1 MMSDRKAELERK
13 KAKLQAIREE
23 KERRRR
29 EKEQK
34 DVRLYMI
41 VEEATV
47 RAAGADKDHR
57 KEIDAMLSSLGMA
70 PVSDVLSS
78 LSSMNSLT
86 PEQSANATPD
96 ASLQPSSINSTQ
108 STGRRKPRELTIV
121 SVANTNIPPKEP
133 VVYSKQTQT
142 VQTTHTSHD
151 AFSKNVSKI
160 PHRSCALF
168 NLTDLAAL
176 LNAHS
181 LVFATQLVK
190 STHIGHKDCPNLLP
204 NTRSTPPVQQQH
216 QLTLAPQATLRL
228 TGGVPGKT
236 FHLIV
241 AVTYIPISLV
251 SQDIIC
257 ELFDFETLIGLSV
270 ESYDFSWFS
279 VSLGSD
285 LGLASLSS
293 LFTMINYMRK
303 TIGQQISLVKDMSFL
318 SLFTTVLT
326 FDDSQAEDEEN
337 SLPHLDSF
345 QSKLPPGILPHGL
358 PQVKEVQPAV
368 TQVEQEKEKEKPKK
382 EVREFSE
389 EEKQMIILSEDFQRF
404 LDRTSRIVERALG
417 ESIDIYTDYTGTM
430 DGEDGLDEKSHQQ
443 LWLNRSFFCERWSRN
458 RCVTSMDW
466 SPQFP
471 ELLAASYNNN
481 DDTPNDP
488 DGVCLV
494 WNTKFKKATPE
505 FIFHCQSPVMST
517 TFAKFHP
524 NLILGGT
531 YSGQIVLWDNRV
543 QKRTPVQRT
552 PLSASAHTHPV
563 YCLTVVGTQNAHN
576 LISISTDGKLC
587 SWSLDMLSQPQETL
601 ILYLKQSKTIAAT
614 CLAFPHGDVNNF
626 VVGSEDGTVYGD
638 CRHGTKAGVVEMF
651 EGHQGP
657 VTGISTHAVQGGIDF
672 SHLFLTSSIDW
683 TIKLWSLKE
692 MKPLYSFE
700 HNGDYVYDVAWSPTH
715 PALFAAVDDSGRL
728 DLWNLNQDTEV
739 PAASVIVDGNP
750 ALNRVS
756 WTPSG
761 LHVTVGDDTG
771 KIWVYD
777 VAEHLAYPRSD
788 EWNKFL
794 YTQQDLKNNK
804 ADEELDRLNLSS
816 GPSSLTSLTSISSCP
831 LR

>member
-34 DVRLYMI
+34 D

-151 AFSKNVSKI
+151 DEY
-160 PHRSCALF
+160 
-168 NLTDLAAL
+168 NL
-176 LNAHS
+176 N
-181 LVFATQLVK
+181 
-190 STHIGHKDCPNLLP
+190 
-204 NTRSTPPVQQQH
+204 
-216 QLTLAPQATLRL
+216 
-228 TGGVPGKT
+228 PGLEWEDE
-236 FHLIV
+236 F
-241 AVTYIPISLV
+241 
-251 SQDIIC
+251 
-257 ELFDFETLIGLSV
+257 
-270 ESYDFSWFS
+270 
-279 VSLGSD
+279 
-285 LGLASLSS
+285 
-293 LFTMINYMRK
+293 
-303 TIGQQISLVKDMSFL
+303 
-318 SLFTTVLT
+318 TVLT

>member
-23 KERRRR
+23 KERRKR
-29 EKEQK
+29 EKEMK
-34 DVRLYMI
+34 D

-47 RAAGADKDHR
+47 RAAGTDKDHR
-57 KEIDAMLSSLGMA
+57 KELDAMLSSLGVA

-96 ASLQPSSINSTQ
+96 ASLQPSSINSAQ
-108 STGRRKPRELTIV
+108 SAGRRKNRELTIV
-121 SVANTNIPPKEP
+121 SVAHTNIPPKEP
-133 VVYSKQTQT
+133 VLYNKQTQT
-142 VQTTHTSHD
+142 IQTTHTSHD
-151 AFSKNVSKI
+151 AHAFDYYDEY
-160 PHRSCALF
+160 
-168 NLTDLAAL
+168 NLNPGLEWEDE
-176 LNAHS
+176 
-181 LVFATQLVK
+181 FA
-190 STHIGHKDCPNLLP
+190 
-204 NTRSTPPVQQQH
+204 
-216 QLTLAPQATLRL
+216 
-228 TGGVPGKT
+228 
-236 FHLIV
+236 
-241 AVTYIPISLV
+241 
-251 SQDIIC
+251 
-257 ELFDFETLIGLSV
+257 
-270 ESYDFSWFS
+270 
-279 VSLGSD
+279 
-285 LGLASLSS
+285 
-293 LFTMINYMRK
+293 
-303 TIGQQISLVKDMSFL
+303 
-318 SLFTTVLT
+318 VLT
-326 FDDSQAEDEEN
+326 FDDGQAEDEEN
-337 SLPHLDSF
+337 SLPHMDGF

-368 TQVEQEKEKEKPKK
+368 TQVEQEKEKEIPK
-382 EVREFSE
+382 EVRELSE

-404 LDRTSRIVERALG
+404 FDRTSRIVERALG
-417 ESIDIYTDYTGTM
+417 ESVDIYTDYAGNM
-430 DGEDGLDEKSHQQ
+430 DGEDGMDEKSHQR
-443 LWLNRSFFCERWSRN
+443 LWLNRSFFCDRWSRN

-471 ELLAASYNNN
+471 ELLVASYNNN
-481 DDTPNDP
+481 DDIPNDP

-494 WNTKFKKATPE
+494 WNTKFKKTTPE
-505 FIFHCQSPVMST
+505 FIFHCQSPVLSV

-543 QKRTPVQRT
+543 QKRTPIQRT
-552 PLSASAHTHPV
+552 PLSANAHTHPV
-563 YCLTVVGTQNAHN
+563 YCLNVVGAQNAHN
-576 LISISTDGKLC
+576 LISISTDGKMC
-587 SWSLDMLSQPQETL
+587 SWSLDMLSQPQERLELTT
-601 ILYLKQSKTIAAT
+601 KQSKPIAST
-614 CLAFPHGDVNNF
+614 CLAFPQGDVNNF
-626 VVGSEDGTVYGD
+626 VVGSEEGTVYSA
-638 CRHGTKAGVVEMF
+638 CRHGTKAGVLETY

-657 VTGISTHAVQGGIDF
+657 VTGVSAHAEQAGIDF

-692 MKPLYSFE
+692 NKPLYSFE

-739 PAASVIVDGNP
+739 PTASIMIDGCP

-777 VAEHLAYPRSD
+777 VPEHLAHPRID

-794 YTQQDLKNNK
+794 YTQQELRNNK
-804 ADEELDRLNLSS
+804 ADEELHKLNLRDQR
-816 GPSSLTSLTSISSCP
+816 P
-831 LR
+831 

>member
-34 DVRLYMI
+34 DV
-41 VEEATV
+41 EEATV
-47 RAAGADKDHR
+47 RTVGTEKDQR
-57 KEIDAMLSSLGMA
+57 KEIDAMLSSLGVA

-78 LSSMNSLT
+78 LSSMSSLT

-96 ASLQPSSINSTQ
+96 ASLQPSSINSAQ
-108 STGRRKPRELTIV
+108 SSANRKKNRELTIV
-121 SVANTNIPPKEP
+121 SVAHTNIPPKEP

-142 VQTTHTSHD
+142 IQTTHTSHD
-151 AFSKNVSKI
+151 GLSTSSSAYTIYS
-160 PHRSCALF
+160 SCS
-168 NLTDLAAL
+168 TTTPT
-176 LNAHS
+176 HS
-181 LVFATQLVK
+181 CSA
-190 STHIGHKDCPNLLP
+190 G
-204 NTRSTPPVQQQH
+204 
-216 QLTLAPQATLRL
+216 
-228 TGGVPGKT
+228 
-236 FHLIV
+236 
-241 AVTYIPISLV
+241 Y
-251 SQDIIC
+251 
-257 ELFDFETLIGLSV
+257 FET
-270 ESYDFSWFS
+270 DWWRP
-279 VSLGSD
+279 
-285 LGLASLSS
+285 
-293 LFTMINYMRK
+293 RK
-303 TIGQQISLVKDMSFL
+303 AHAFDYY
-318 SLFTTVLT
+318 VLT
-326 FDDSQAEDEEN
+326 FDDGQAEDEEN
-337 SLPHLDSF
+337 SLPHMDGF

-382 EVREFSE
+382 EVRELSE

-417 ESIDIYTDYTGTM
+417 ESVDIYTDYTGTM
-430 DGEDGLDEKSHQQ
+430 DGEDGMDEKNHQR
-443 LWLNRSFFCERWSRN
+443 LWLNRSFICERWSRN

-488 DGVCLV
+488 DGVCLI
-494 WNTKFKKATPE
+494 WNTKFKKTTPE

-517 TFAKFHP
+517 TFARFHP

-543 QKRTPVQRT
+543 QKRTPIQRT
-552 PLSASAHTHPV
+552 PLSATAHTHPV
-563 YCLTVVGTQNAHN
+563 YCLSVVGTQNAHN

-587 SWSLDMLSQPQETL
+587 SWSLDMLSQPQEALELHT
-601 ILYLKQSKTIAAT
+601 KQSKAIAAT

-626 VVGSEDGTVYGD
+626 VMGSEDGTVYSA
-638 CRHGTKAGVVEMF
+638 CRHGSRAGLTETY

-657 VTGISTHAVQGGIDF
+657 VTGISAHAVQGGIDF
-672 SHLFLTSSIDW
+672 SHLFLTSSLDW

-692 MKPLYSFE
+692 NKPLYSFE

-739 PAASVIVDGNP
+739 PTASVVVDGSP

-777 VAEHLAYPRSD
+777 VAEHLAHPRID

-804 ADEELDRLNLSS
+804 ADEELDKLNLSS
-816 GPSSLTSLTSISSCP
+816 GPSSLTSMTSISSVP

>member
-34 DVRLYMI
+34 DV
-41 VEEATV
+41 EEATV
-47 RAAGADKDHR
+47 RAAGTDKDHR
-57 KEIDAMLSSLGMA
+57 KELDAMLSSLGVA

-78 LSSMNSLT
+78 LSSLNSLT

-96 ASLQPSSINSTQ
+96 ASLQPSSINSAQ
-108 STGRRKPRELTIV
+108 SSSGRRKNRELTIV
-121 SVANTNIPPKEP
+121 SVAHTNIPPKEP
-133 VVYSKQTQT
+133 VVYNKQTQT
-142 VQTTHTSHD
+142 IQTTHTSHD
-151 AFSKNVSKI
+151 GYFEIDWWRPRKGGSAPNY
-160 PHRSCALF
+160 LYEY
-168 NLTDLAAL
+168 NL
-176 LNAHS
+176 N
-181 LVFATQLVK
+181 
-190 STHIGHKDCPNLLP
+190 
-204 NTRSTPPVQQQH
+204 
-216 QLTLAPQATLRL
+216 
-228 TGGVPGKT
+228 PG
-236 FHLIV
+236 LEWE
-241 AVTYIPISLV
+241 
-251 SQDIIC
+251 D
-257 ELFDFETLIGLSV
+257 E
-270 ESYDFSWFS
+270 
-279 VSLGSD
+279 
-285 LGLASLSS
+285 
-293 LFTMINYMRK
+293 FT
-303 TIGQQISLVKDMSFL
+303 
-318 SLFTTVLT
+318 
-326 FDDSQAEDEEN
+326 AEDEEN
-337 SLPHLDSF
+337 SLPHMDGF

-368 TQVEQEKEKEKPKK
+368 TQVEQEKEKEKPK
-382 EVREFSE
+382 EVRELSE

-404 LDRTSRIVERALG
+404 FDRSSRIVERALG
-417 ESIDIYTDYTGTM
+417 ESVDIYTDYAGNM
-430 DGEDGLDEKSHQQ
+430 DGEDGMDDKSHQR
-443 LWLNRSFFCERWSRN
+443 LWLNRSFFCDRWSRN
-458 RCVTSMDW
+458 RCVTAMDW

-494 WNTKFKKATPE
+494 WNTKFKKTTPE
-505 FIFHCQSPVMST
+505 FIFHCQSPVLSV
-517 TFAKFHP
+517 TFARFHP

-543 QKRTPVQRT
+543 QKRTPIQRT
-552 PLSASAHTHPV
+552 PLSANAHTHPV
-563 YCLTVVGTQNAHN
+563 YCLNVVGAQNAHN
-576 LISISTDGKLC
+576 LISISTDGKMC
-587 SWSLDMLSQPQETL
+587 SWNLDMLSQPQERIELNT
-601 ILYLKQSKTIAAT
+601 KQSKPITST

-626 VVGSEDGTVYGD
+626 VVGSEDGTVYSA
-638 CRHGTKAGVVEMF
+638 CRHGTKAGVLETY

-657 VTGISTHAVQGGIDF
+657 VTGISAHAVQAGIDF

-692 MKPLYSFE
+692 TKPLYSFE

-739 PAASVIVDGNP
+739 PTASVMIDGCP

-777 VAEHLAYPRSD
+777 VAEVSSVPV
-788 EWNKFL
+788 
-794 YTQQDLKNNK
+794 NNSY
-804 ADEELDRLNLSS
+804 RYLNTLV
-816 GPSSLTSLTSISSCP
+816 P
-831 LR
+831 

>member
-34 DVRLYMI
+34 DV
-41 VEEATV
+41 EEATV
-47 RAAGADKDHR
+47 RAAGTDKDQR
-57 KEIDAMLSSLGMA
+57 KEIDAMLSSLGVA

-78 LSSMNSLT
+78 LSSMSSLT

-96 ASLQPSSINSTQ
+96 ASLQPSSINSAQ
-108 STGRRKPRELTIV
+108 SSASRRKNRELTIV
-121 SVANTNIPPKEP
+121 SVAHTNIPPKEP

-142 VQTTHTSHD
+142 IQTTHTSHD
-151 AFSKNVSKI
+151 GLSTSSSAYTIYS
-160 PHRSCALF
+160 SCS
-168 NLTDLAAL
+168 TTTPT
-176 LNAHS
+176 HS
-181 LVFATQLVK
+181 CSA
-190 STHIGHKDCPNLLP
+190 G
-204 NTRSTPPVQQQH
+204 
-216 QLTLAPQATLRL
+216 
-228 TGGVPGKT
+228 
-236 FHLIV
+236 
-241 AVTYIPISLV
+241 Y
-251 SQDIIC
+251 
-257 ELFDFETLIGLSV
+257 FETDWWRPRKGGSAPNYLSHAFDYYDEYNLNPGL
-270 ESYDFSWFS
+270 EWEDE
-279 VSLGSD
+279 
-285 LGLASLSS
+285 
-293 LFTMINYMRK
+293 FT
-303 TIGQQISLVKDMSFL
+303 
-318 SLFTTVLT
+318 
-326 FDDSQAEDEEN
+326 AEDEEN
-337 SLPHLDSF
+337 SLPHMDGF

-382 EVREFSE
+382 EVRELSE

-417 ESIDIYTDYTGTM
+417 ESVDIYTDYTGTM
-430 DGEDGLDEKSHQQ
+430 DGEDGMDEKSHQR
-443 LWLNRSFFCERWSRN
+443 LWLNRSFICERWSRN

-488 DGVCLV
+488 DGVCLI
-494 WNTKFKKATPE
+494 WNTKFKKTTPE

-517 TFAKFHP
+517 TFARFHP

-543 QKRTPVQRT
+543 QKRTPIQRT
-552 PLSASAHTHPV
+552 PLSATAHTHPV
-563 YCLTVVGTQNAHN
+563 YCLSVVGTQNAHN

-587 SWSLDMLSQPQETL
+587 SWSLDMLSQPQEALELHT
-601 ILYLKQSKTIAAT
+601 KQSKAIAAT

-626 VVGSEDGTVYGD
+626 VMGSEDGTVYSA
-638 CRHGTKAGVVEMF
+638 CRHGSRAGLTETY

-657 VTGISTHAVQGGIDF
+657 VTGISAHAVQGGIDF
-672 SHLFLTSSIDW
+672 SHLFLTSSLDW

-692 MKPLYSFE
+692 NKPLYSFE

-739 PAASVIVDGNP
+739 PTASVVVDGCP

-777 VAEHLAYPRSD
+777 VAEHLAHPRID

-804 ADEELDRLNLSS
+804 ADEELDKLNLNS
-816 GPSSLTSLTSISSCP
+816 GPSSLTSMTSISSVP

>member
-1 MMSDRKAELERK
+1 MRSEIVSAEISKLKVQYSVIKMMSDRKAELERK

-23 KERRRR
+23 KERRKR

-34 DVRLYMI
+34 DV
-41 VEEATV
+41 EEAAV
-47 RAAGADKDHR
+47 RAAGTDKDHR
-57 KEIDAMLSSLGMA
+57 KEIDAMLSSLGVA

-151 AFSKNVSKI
+151 
-160 PHRSCALF
+160 
-168 NLTDLAAL
+168 
-176 LNAHS
+176 
-181 LVFATQLVK
+181 
-190 STHIGHKDCPNLLP
+190 G
-204 NTRSTPPVQQQH
+204 
-216 QLTLAPQATLRL
+216 
-228 TGGVPGKT
+228 
-236 FHLIV
+236 
-241 AVTYIPISLV
+241 Y
-251 SQDIIC
+251 
-257 ELFDFETLIGLSV
+257 FETDWWRPRKDEYNLNPGL
-270 ESYDFSWFS
+270 EWEDE
-279 VSLGSD
+279 
-285 LGLASLSS
+285 
-293 LFTMINYMRK
+293 FT
-303 TIGQQISLVKDMSFL
+303 
-318 SLFTTVLT
+318 
-326 FDDSQAEDEEN
+326 AEDEEN
-337 SLPHLDSF
+337 SLPHLDGF

-382 EVREFSE
+382 EVRELSE

-430 DGEDGLDEKSHQQ
+430 DGEDGLDEKSHQR

-488 DGVCLV
+488 DGVCLI

-517 TFAKFHP
+517 TFARFHP

-601 ILYLKQSKTIAAT
+601 VLHAKQSKAIAPT
-614 CLAFPHGDVNNF
+614 SLAFPHGDVNNF
-626 VVGSEDGTVYGD
+626 VVGSEDGTVYGA

-739 PAASVIVDGNP
+739 PTASVVVDGNP

-777 VAEHLAYPRSD
+777 VAEHLAHPRSD

-831 LR
+831 IR

>member
-34 DVRLYMI
+34 DI
-41 VEEATV
+41 EEATV
-47 RAAGADKDHR
+47 RAAGTDKDHR
-57 KEIDAMLSSLGMA
+57 KELDAMLSSLGVA

-96 ASLQPSSINSTQ
+96 ASLQPSSINSAQ
-108 STGRRKPRELTIV
+108 SAGRKKNRELTIV
-121 SVANTNIPPKEP
+121 SVAHTNIPPKEP

-142 VQTTHTSHD
+142 IQTTHTSHD
-151 AFSKNVSKI
+151 A
-160 PHRSCALF
+160 HA
-168 NLTDLAAL
+168 
-176 LNAHS
+176 
-181 LVFATQLVK
+181 
-190 STHIGHKDCPNLLP
+190 
-204 NTRSTPPVQQQH
+204 
-216 QLTLAPQATLRL
+216 
-228 TGGVPGKT
+228 
-236 FHLIV
+236 
-241 AVTYIPISLV
+241 
-251 SQDIIC
+251 
-257 ELFDFETLIGLSV
+257 FD
-270 ESYDFSWFS
+270 Y
-279 VSLGSD
+279 
-285 LGLASLSS
+285 
-293 LFTMINYMRK
+293 Y
-303 TIGQQISLVKDMSFL
+303 
-318 SLFTTVLT
+318 VLT
-326 FDDSQAEDEEN
+326 FDDGQAEDEEN
-337 SLPHLDSF
+337 SLPHMDGF

-368 TQVEQEKEKEKPKK
+368 TQVEQEKEKEKPK
-382 EVREFSE
+382 EVRELSE

-417 ESIDIYTDYTGTM
+417 ESVDIYTDYTGTM
-430 DGEDGLDEKSHQQ
+430 DGEDGMDEKSHQR
-443 LWLNRSFFCERWSRN
+443 LWLNRSFFCDRWSRN

-481 DDTPNDP
+481 DDIPNDP

-494 WNTKFKKATPE
+494 WNTKFKKTTPE

-517 TFAKFHP
+517 TFARFHP

-543 QKRTPVQRT
+543 QKRSPIQRT

-563 YCLTVVGTQNAHN
+563 YCLNIVGAQNAHN

-587 SWSLDMLSQPQETL
+587 SWSLEMLSQPLETL
-601 ILYLKQSKTIAAT
+601 ELHTKQSKPIAAT
-614 CLAFPHGDVNNF
+614 CLAFPYGDVNNF
-626 VVGSEDGTVYGD
+626 VVGSEDGTVYSA
-638 CRHGTKAGVVEMF
+638 CRHGTKAGVLETY

-657 VTGISTHAVQGGIDF
+657 VTGISAHAVQGGIDF

-692 MKPLYSFE
+692 NKPLYSFE

-739 PAASVIVDGNP
+739 PTASVLIDGCP

-777 VAEHLAYPRSD
+777 VAEHLAHPRID

-794 YTQQDLKNNK
+794 YTQQELKHNK
-804 ADEELDRLNLSS
+804 ADEELHKLNLRE
-816 GPSSLTSLTSISSCP
+816 PASLTSIHPLLTTGP

>member
-34 DVRLYMI
+34 D

-151 AFSKNVSKI
+151 GLSKSSSEYTI
-160 PHRSCALF
+160 YSSCS
-168 NLTDLAAL
+168 TTTPT
-176 LNAHS
+176 HS
-181 LVFATQLVK
+181 CSA
-190 STHIGHKDCPNLLP
+190 G
-204 NTRSTPPVQQQH
+204 
-216 QLTLAPQATLRL
+216 
-228 TGGVPGKT
+228 
-236 FHLIV
+236 
-241 AVTYIPISLV
+241 Y
-251 SQDIIC
+251 
-257 ELFDFETLIGLSV
+257 FETDWWRPRKDEYNLNPGL
-270 ESYDFSWFS
+270 EWEDEF
-279 VSLGSD
+279 
-285 LGLASLSS
+285 
-293 LFTMINYMRK
+293 
-303 TIGQQISLVKDMSFL
+303 
-318 SLFTTVLT
+318 TVLT

-494 WNTKFKKATPE
+494 WNTKFKKSTPE

>member
-34 DVRLYMI
+34 DV
-41 VEEATV
+41 EEATV
-47 RAAGADKDHR
+47 RAAGTDKDQR
-57 KEIDAMLSSLGMA
+57 KEIDAMLSSLGVA

-78 LSSMNSLT
+78 LSSMSSLT

-96 ASLQPSSINSTQ
+96 ASLQPSSINSAQ
-108 STGRRKPRELTIV
+108 SSAGRRKNRELTIV
-121 SVANTNIPPKEP
+121 SVAHTNIPPKEP

-142 VQTTHTSHD
+142 IQTTHTSHD
-151 AFSKNVSKI
+151 
-160 PHRSCALF
+160 
-168 NLTDLAAL
+168 
-176 LNAHS
+176 
-181 LVFATQLVK
+181 
-190 STHIGHKDCPNLLP
+190 G
-204 NTRSTPPVQQQH
+204 
-216 QLTLAPQATLRL
+216 
-228 TGGVPGKT
+228 
-236 FHLIV
+236 
-241 AVTYIPISLV
+241 Y
-251 SQDIIC
+251 
-257 ELFDFETLIGLSV
+257 FET
-270 ESYDFSWFS
+270 DWWRP
-279 VSLGSD
+279 
-285 LGLASLSS
+285 
-293 LFTMINYMRK
+293 RK
-303 TIGQQISLVKDMSFL
+303 
-318 SLFTTVLT
+318 
-326 FDDSQAEDEEN
+326 AEDEEN
-337 SLPHLDSF
+337 SLPHMDGF

-368 TQVEQEKEKEKPKK
+368 TQVEQEKQKEKPKK
-382 EVREFSE
+382 EVRELSE

-417 ESIDIYTDYTGTM
+417 ESVDIYTDYAGTM
-430 DGEDGLDEKSHQQ
+430 DGEDGMDEKSHQR
-443 LWLNRSFFCERWSRN
+443 LWLNRSFICERWSRN

-488 DGVCLV
+488 DGVCLI
-494 WNTKFKKATPE
+494 WNTKFKKTTPE
-505 FIFHCQSPVMST
+505 FIFHCQSPVMAT
-517 TFAKFHP
+517 TFARFHP

-543 QKRTPVQRT
+543 QKRTPIQRT
-552 PLSASAHTHPV
+552 PLSATAHTHPV
-563 YCLTVVGTQNAHN
+563 YCLSVVGTQNAHN

-587 SWSLDMLSQPQETL
+587 SWSLDMLSQPQEALELHT
-601 ILYLKQSKTIAAT
+601 KQSKAIAAT

-626 VVGSEDGTVYGD
+626 VMGSEDGTVYSA
-638 CRHGTKAGVVEMF
+638 CRHGSRAGLTETY

-657 VTGISTHAVQGGIDF
+657 VTGVSAHAVQGGIDF
-672 SHLFLTSSIDW
+672 SHLFLTSSLDW

-692 MKPLYSFE
+692 NKPLYSFE

-715 PALFAAVDDSGRL
+715 PALFASVDDSGRL

-739 PAASVIVDGNP
+739 PTASVVVDGCP

-777 VAEHLAYPRSD
+777 VAEHLAHPRID

-804 ADEELDRLNLSS
+804 ADEELDKLNLSS
-816 GPSSLTSLTSISSCP
+816 GPSSLTSMTSISSVP

>member
-34 DVRLYMI
+34 DV
-41 VEEATV
+41 EEATV
-47 RAAGADKDHR
+47 RAAGTDKDQR
-57 KEIDAMLSSLGMA
+57 KEIDAMLSSLGVA

-78 LSSMNSLT
+78 LSSMSSLT

-96 ASLQPSSINSTQ
+96 ASLQPSSINSAQ
-108 STGRRKPRELTIV
+108 SSAGRRKNRELTIV
-121 SVANTNIPPKEP
+121 SVAHTNIPPKEP

-142 VQTTHTSHD
+142 IQTTHTSHD
-151 AFSKNVSKI
+151 GLSTSSSAYTIYS
-160 PHRSCALF
+160 SCS
-168 NLTDLAAL
+168 TTTPT
-176 LNAHS
+176 HS
-181 LVFATQLVK
+181 CSA
-190 STHIGHKDCPNLLP
+190 G
-204 NTRSTPPVQQQH
+204 
-216 QLTLAPQATLRL
+216 
-228 TGGVPGKT
+228 
-236 FHLIV
+236 
-241 AVTYIPISLV
+241 Y
-251 SQDIIC
+251 
-257 ELFDFETLIGLSV
+257 FETDWWRPRKGGSAPNYLSHAFD
-270 ESYDFSWFS
+270 Y
-279 VSLGSD
+279 
-285 LGLASLSS
+285 
-293 LFTMINYMRK
+293 Y
-303 TIGQQISLVKDMSFL
+303 
-318 SLFTTVLT
+318 VLT
-326 FDDSQAEDEEN
+326 FDDGQAEDEEN
-337 SLPHLDSF
+337 SLPHMDGF

-368 TQVEQEKEKEKPKK
+368 TQVEQEKQKEKPKK
-382 EVREFSE
+382 EVRELSE

-417 ESIDIYTDYTGTM
+417 ESVDIYTDYAGTM
-430 DGEDGLDEKSHQQ
+430 DGEDGMDEKSHQR
-443 LWLNRSFFCERWSRN
+443 LWLNRSFICERWSRN

-488 DGVCLV
+488 DGVCLI
-494 WNTKFKKATPE
+494 WNTKFKKTTPE
-505 FIFHCQSPVMST
+505 FIFHCQSPVMAT
-517 TFAKFHP
+517 TFARFHP

-543 QKRTPVQRT
+543 QKRTPIQRT
-552 PLSASAHTHPV
+552 PLSATAHTHPV
-563 YCLTVVGTQNAHN
+563 YCLSVVGTQNAHN

-587 SWSLDMLSQPQETL
+587 SWSLDMLSQPQEALELHT
-601 ILYLKQSKTIAAT
+601 KQSKAIAAT

-626 VVGSEDGTVYGD
+626 VMGSEDGTVYSA
-638 CRHGTKAGVVEMF
+638 CRHGSRAGLTETY

-657 VTGISTHAVQGGIDF
+657 VTGVSAHAVQGGIDF
-672 SHLFLTSSIDW
+672 SHLFLTSSLDW

-692 MKPLYSFE
+692 NKPLYSFE

-715 PALFAAVDDSGRL
+715 PALFASVDDSGRL

-739 PAASVIVDGNP
+739 PTASVVVDGCP

-777 VAEHLAYPRSD
+777 VAEHLAHPRID

-804 ADEELDRLNLSS
+804 ADEELDKLNLSS
-816 GPSSLTSLTSISSCP
+816 GPSSLTSMTSISSVP

>member
-34 DVRLYMI
+34 DV
-41 VEEATV
+41 EEATV
-47 RAAGADKDHR
+47 RAAGTDKDHR
-57 KEIDAMLSSLGMA
+57 KELDAMLSSLGVA

-96 ASLQPSSINSTQ
+96 ASLQPSSINSAQ
-108 STGRRKPRELTIV
+108 SSSARKKNRELTIV
-121 SVANTNIPPKEP
+121 SVAHTNIPPKEP
-133 VVYSKQTQT
+133 VVYTKQTQT
-142 VQTTHTSHD
+142 IQTSHTSHD
-151 AFSKNVSKI
+151 DEY
-160 PHRSCALF
+160 
-168 NLTDLAAL
+168 NL
-176 LNAHS
+176 N
-181 LVFATQLVK
+181 
-190 STHIGHKDCPNLLP
+190 
-204 NTRSTPPVQQQH
+204 
-216 QLTLAPQATLRL
+216 
-228 TGGVPGKT
+228 PG
-236 FHLIV
+236 LEWE
-241 AVTYIPISLV
+241 
-251 SQDIIC
+251 D
-257 ELFDFETLIGLSV
+257 E
-270 ESYDFSWFS
+270 
-279 VSLGSD
+279 
-285 LGLASLSS
+285 
-293 LFTMINYMRK
+293 FT
-303 TIGQQISLVKDMSFL
+303 
-318 SLFTTVLT
+318 
-326 FDDSQAEDEEN
+326 AEDEEN
-337 SLPHLDSF
+337 SLPHMDGF

-368 TQVEQEKEKEKPKK
+368 TQVEQEKEKEKPK
-382 EVREFSE
+382 EVQELSE

-417 ESIDIYTDYTGTM
+417 ESVNIYSDYTGTM
-430 DGEDGLDEKSHQQ
+430 DGEDGMDEKSHQR
-443 LWLNRSFFCERWSRN
+443 LWLNRWFFCDRWSRN

-494 WNTKFKKATPE
+494 WNTKFKKTTPE

-517 TFAKFHP
+517 TFARFHP

-543 QKRTPVQRT
+543 QKRTPIQRT

-563 YCLTVVGTQNAHN
+563 YCLNVVGAQNAHN

-601 ILYLKQSKTIAAT
+601 ELHTKQSKAIAAT

-626 VVGSEDGTVYGD
+626 VVGSEEGTVYSA
-638 CRHGTKAGVVEMF
+638 CRHGTKAGVLDSY

-692 MKPLYSFE
+692 SKPLYSFE

-739 PAASVIVDGNP
+739 PTASIVINGSP

-777 VAEHLAYPRSD
+777 VAEHLAHPRID

-794 YTQQDLKNNK
+794 YTQQELKHNK
-804 ADEELDRLNLSS
+804 ADEELHKLNLRE
-816 GPSSLTSLTSISSCP
+816 PTSLTTIPPLLATCP

>member
-34 DVRLYMI
+34 DV
-41 VEEATV
+41 EEATV

-57 KEIDAMLSSLGMA
+57 KELDAMLSSLGVA

-86 PEQSANATPD
+86 PEQSTNATPD
-96 ASLQPSSINSTQ
+96 ASLQPSSISSAQ
-108 STGRRKPRELTIV
+108 SSAGRKKNRELTIV
-121 SVANTNIPPKEP
+121 SVAHTNIPPKEP
-133 VVYSKQTQT
+133 VVYNKQTQT
-142 VQTTHTSHD
+142 IQTTHTSHD
-151 AFSKNVSKI
+151 
-160 PHRSCALF
+160 
-168 NLTDLAAL
+168 
-176 LNAHS
+176 
-181 LVFATQLVK
+181 
-190 STHIGHKDCPNLLP
+190 
-204 NTRSTPPVQQQH
+204 
-216 QLTLAPQATLRL
+216 
-228 TGGVPGKT
+228 
-236 FHLIV
+236 
-241 AVTYIPISLV
+241 
-251 SQDIIC
+251 
-257 ELFDFETLIGLSV
+257 GLSASSSTYTIYSSCSTTTPTH
-270 ESYDFSWFS
+270 SYFAGYFEIDWWRPRKAHAFDYYDEYN
-279 VSLGSD
+279 LNP
-285 LGLASLSS
+285 GLEWEDE
-293 LFTMINYMRK
+293 FT
-303 TIGQQISLVKDMSFL
+303 
-318 SLFTTVLT
+318 
-326 FDDSQAEDEEN
+326 AEDEEN
-337 SLPHLDSF
+337 SLPHMDGF

-368 TQVEQEKEKEKPKK
+368 TQVEQEKEKEKPK
-382 EVREFSE
+382 EVRELSE

-417 ESIDIYTDYTGTM
+417 ESVNIYTDYTGTI
-430 DGEDGLDEKSHQQ
+430 DDEDGMDEKNHQR

-481 DDTPNDP
+481 NDTPNDP

-494 WNTKFKKATPE
+494 WNTKFKKTTPE
-505 FIFHCQSPVMST
+505 FIFHCQSPVLST

-543 QKRTPVQRT
+543 QKRTPIQRT

-563 YCLTVVGTQNAHN
+563 YCLSVVGAQNAHN

-587 SWSLDMLSQPQETL
+587 SWSLDMLSQPQE
-601 ILYLKQSKTIAAT
+601 ILELHTKQSKPIAVT
-614 CLAFPHGDVNNF
+614 CLAFTHGDVNNF
-626 VVGSEDGTVYGD
+626 VVGSEDGTVYSP
-638 CRHGTKAGVVEMF
+638 CRHGTKAGVLETY

-657 VTGISTHAVQGGIDF
+657 VTGISAHAVQGGIDF

-683 TIKLWSLKE
+683 TIKLWNLKE
-692 MKPLYSFE
+692 NKPLYSFE

-739 PAASVIVDGNP
+739 PTASVMIDGCP

-777 VAEHLAYPRSD
+777 VAEHLAHPRID

-794 YTQQDLKNNK
+794 YTQQELKNNK
-804 ADEELDRLNLSS
+804 ADEDLHKLNLREPGSLSS
-816 GPSSLTSLTSISSCP
+816 IPPLLGVCP

>member
-34 DVRLYMI
+34 DV
-41 VEEATV
+41 EEATV

-57 KEIDAMLSSLGMA
+57 KELDAMLSSLGVA

-86 PEQSANATPD
+86 PEQSTNATPD
-96 ASLQPSSINSTQ
+96 ASLQPCSINSSQ
-108 STGRRKPRELTIV
+108 SANRRKPRELTVV
-121 SVANTNIPPKEP
+121 SVGHTNIPPKEA

-142 VQTTHTSHD
+142 LQTTHASHD
-151 AFSKNVSKI
+151 GLSSSSSTYTI
-160 PHRSCALF
+160 YSCS
-168 NLTDLAAL
+168 TTTPT
-176 LNAHS
+176 HS
-181 LVFATQLVK
+181 CSA
-190 STHIGHKDCPNLLP
+190 G
-204 NTRSTPPVQQQH
+204 
-216 QLTLAPQATLRL
+216 
-228 TGGVPGKT
+228 
-236 FHLIV
+236 
-241 AVTYIPISLV
+241 Y
-251 SQDIIC
+251 
-257 ELFDFETLIGLSV
+257 FET
-270 ESYDFSWFS
+270 DWWRP
-279 VSLGSD
+279 
-285 LGLASLSS
+285 
-293 LFTMINYMRK
+293 RK
-303 TIGQQISLVKDMSFL
+303 AHAFDYY
-318 SLFTTVLT
+318 VLT
-326 FDDSQAEDEEN
+326 FDDGQAEDEEN
-337 SLPHLDSF
+337 SLPHMDGF

-358 PQVKEVQPAV
+358 PQVKEVLPAV
-368 TQVEQEKEKEKPKK
+368 TQVEQEKEKEVPK
-382 EVREFSE
+382 EVRELSE
-389 EEKQMIILSEDFQRF
+389 EEKQMVILTEDFQGF

-417 ESIDIYTDYTGTM
+417 ESVDIYTDYTGNM
-430 DGEDGLDEKSHQQ
+430 DGEDGMDEKNHQR
-443 LWLNRSFFCERWSRN
+443 LWLNRSFYCERWSRN

-494 WNTKFKKATPE
+494 WNTKFKKTTAE

-517 TFAKFHP
+517 TFARFHP

-543 QKRTPVQRT
+543 QKRTPIQRT

-563 YCLTVVGTQNAHN
+563 YCLNVVGTQNAHN

-601 ILYLKQSKTIAAT
+601 ELHAKQSKPIAAT

-626 VVGSEDGTVYGD
+626 VVGSEDGTVYSA
-638 CRHGTKAGVVEMF
+638 CRHGSRVGVTETY

-657 VTGISTHAVQGGIDF
+657 VTGVSAHAVQGGIDF

-692 MKPLYSFE
+692 NKPLYSFE

-715 PALFAAVDDSGRL
+715 PALFAAVDDSGKL

-739 PAASVIVDGNP
+739 PAASEIVEGCP

-761 LHVTVGDDTG
+761 LHVTVGDDSG
-771 KIWVYD
+771 RIWVYD
-777 VAEHLAYPRSD
+777 VAEHLAHARHD

-804 ADEELDRLNLSS
+804 ADEELDKLNPSS
-816 GPSSLTSLTSISSCP
+816 GPSSLTSMSSMSSVP

>member
-1 MMSDRKAELERK
+1 MQFPTIKMMSDRKAELERK

-34 DVRLYMI
+34 D

-151 AFSKNVSKI
+151 
-160 PHRSCALF
+160 
-168 NLTDLAAL
+168 
-176 LNAHS
+176 
-181 LVFATQLVK
+181 
-190 STHIGHKDCPNLLP
+190 G
-204 NTRSTPPVQQQH
+204 
-216 QLTLAPQATLRL
+216 
-228 TGGVPGKT
+228 
-236 FHLIV
+236 
-241 AVTYIPISLV
+241 Y
-251 SQDIIC
+251 
-257 ELFDFETLIGLSV
+257 FETDWWRPRKGGSAPNYLYEYNLNPGL
-270 ESYDFSWFS
+270 EWEDE
-279 VSLGSD
+279 
-285 LGLASLSS
+285 
-293 LFTMINYMRK
+293 FT
-303 TIGQQISLVKDMSFL
+303 
-318 SLFTTVLT
+318 
-326 FDDSQAEDEEN
+326 AEDEEN

-389 EEKQMIILSEDFQRF
+389 EEKQMIILSEDFKRF
-404 LDRTSRIVERALG
+404 LDCTSRIVERALG

-494 WNTKFKKATPE
+494 WNTKFKKSTPE

-601 ILYLKQSKTIAAT
+601 NLLLKQSKTIAAT

-638 CRHGTKAGVVEMF
+638 CRHGRKSAVVEIF
-651 EGHQGP
+651 YEGHQGP

-692 MKPLYSFE
+692 LKPLYSFE

-804 ADEELDRLNLSS
+804 ADEELDRLNLNS